1 MPTRGHGC
9 DVAPRSAN
17 VSRLTRLPDSKLTR
31 FGAGMAILLQKW
43 CTFGYTAYGFSAA
56 LGACRIAIGSSTVV
70 GRRRQLLPGGDEN
83 LEHRHAAVGIIA
95 REHSNCRFSSTV
107 LAPLDRGTIRPAY
120 GSRCTLGD
128 RHLTHDIVRA
138 SHRYSVTSRLQSQRT
153 RSRDPQTGLGP
164 LCTNSRAAR
173 WVAGMVNA
181 NETGPLAQCAAAAV
195 VGVIELW
202 SLRSR
207 VESGWG
213 CASCKTRSM

>member
-1 MPTRGHGC
+1 MPARCHGC
-9 DVAPRSAN
+9 DVAPRSTN
-17 VSRLTRLPDSKLTR
+17 VSRLTRLPDAKLTR

-43 CTFGYTAYGFSAA
+43 CTFGYRAYGFSAA

-128 RHLTHDIVRA
+128 RPGISSILRDRA
-138 SHRYSVTSRLQSQRT
+138 VSN
-153 RSRDPQTGLGP
+153 RSARAPVIRKPDSGHYAPTLGP
-164 LCTNSRAAR
+164 LDGWRVWLTRTKPAPWRSAR
-173 WVAGMVNA
+173 RPRW
-181 NETGPLAQCAAAAV
+181 
-195 VGVIELW
+195 
-202 SLRSR
+202 
-207 VESGWG
+207 WG
-213 CASCKTRSM
+213 